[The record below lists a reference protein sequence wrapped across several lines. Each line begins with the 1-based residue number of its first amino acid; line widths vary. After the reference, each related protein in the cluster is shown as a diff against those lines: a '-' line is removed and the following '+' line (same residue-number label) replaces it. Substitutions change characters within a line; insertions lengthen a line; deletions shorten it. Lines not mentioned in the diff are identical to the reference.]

1 MNKDVLDKMSMQ
13 EVLGYIDTLE
23 ETTKTL
29 INENNS
35 VYRELQQIKVNY
47 DKLVLREN
55 KDYITIQNLKE
66 ELANKQKDS
75 NNYVVITDV
84 PDTLETFTMDEAIR
98 FSQDI
103 LLTGTEKQVCI
114 AKVFGL
120 YEIDKPATFKLK
132 VIE

>member
-1 MNKDVLDKMSMQ
+1 MNKDVYDKMSMQ

-23 ETTKTL
+23 ETTRAL

-66 ELANKQKDS
+66 ELANKQKDN

>member
-1 MNKDVLDKMSMQ
+1 MNKDVLNKMSMQ

-35 VYRELQQIKVNY
+35 VYSELQQIKVNY

-120 YEIDKPATFKLK
+120 YEIDKPATFKFK

>member
-1 MNKDVLDKMSMQ
+1 MNKDVLNKMSMQ
-13 EVLGYIDTLE
+13 EVLGYIDKLE
-23 ETTKTL
+23 ETTGSL
-29 INENNS
+29 INE
-35 VYRELQQIKVNY
+35 R
-47 DKLVLREN
+47 
-55 KDYITIQNLKE
+55 
-66 ELANKQKDS
+66 NKQTNN

-98 FSQDI
+98 VSQDI

-120 YEIDKPATFKLK
+120 YEIDKPATFKFK

>member
-1 MNKDVLDKMSMQ
+1 MNKDVLNKMSMQ

-35 VYRELQQIKVNY
+35 VYSELQQIKVNY

-66 ELANKQKDS
+66 ELANKQKDN

>member
-1 MNKDVLDKMSMQ
+1 MNKDVYDKMSMQ

-23 ETTKTL
+23 ETTRSL
-29 INENNS
+29 INERNS
-35 VYRELQQIKVNY
+35 ESRQLQQLKSNY
-47 DKLVLREN
+47 DKLVIMEN
-55 KDYITIQNLKE
+55 NYYKIIQNLKE
-66 ELANKQKDS
+66 ELANKQKDN

-132 VIE
+132 VVE